1 MNYHFLTIG
10 LGTINY
16 RRAAKRL
23 AEEAQRTGRFKSAI
37 GFSETFLKTEDS
49 NFWKLHENI
58 LHARTPGFGWWIWKP
73 QFIKLC
79 LEQIPEGDVLFY
91 VDAGTVLGNQDAD
104 LLSLDLIL
112 RYAEDQDLIGSN
124 SQEFSEKLYSSKDLM
139 DHCNL
144 TVIDRNSNQFWAG
157 FFMVKNNRS
166 GNEFVKLWKTLLC
179 RNDHHFLCPKTE
191 LNSEEPGF
199 IHHMYDQAVF
209 SCLMKQHQ
217 GLKIAIDQSC
227 VYGPIRPS
235 RHRYGF
241 SAFENRRQI
250 KILYKTISCI
260 SRIKLYLERR
270 IFRNSLAIRPIRHD

>member
-1 MNYHFLTIG
+1 MNYHFRTIG

-37 GFSETFLKTEDS
+37 VFDEKFLETEAPD
-49 NFWKLHENI
+49 FWKLHEDI

-91 VDAGTVLGNQDAD
+91 IDAGTVLGNQNAD

-112 RYAEDQDLIGSN
+112 SRAEDQDLIGSN

-144 TVIDRNSNQFWAG
+144 TVNDRNGNQFWAG
-157 FFMVKNNRS
+157 FFMVKNNYR

-179 RNDHHFLCPKTE
+179 QNDHHFLCPKIE
-191 LNSEEPGF
+191 LDSEEPGF

-209 SCLMKQHQ
+209 SCLMKQFQ
-217 GLKIAIDQSC
+217 GLSIAIDQSY
-227 VYGPIRPS
+227 VYGPVRPA

-241 SAFENRRQI
+241 SIFENRRHI
-250 KILYKTISCI
+250 RIFYKTIACV
-260 SRIKLYLERR
+260 SRLKLFGERR
-270 IFRNSLAIRPIRHD
+270 VFRNSLTMRPIRHD